1 MSQCKECYYFKK
13 NECLYD
19 LDNIREVSSDGS
31 CWHYETKKMKRIS
44 QQDFDKYILPFKW
57 VLENMDTK
65 GDEFLEYKREIIL
78 NRISG
83 IEIGSDE
90 EDDLK

>member
-1 MSQCKECYYFKK
+1 
-13 NECLYD
+13 
-19 LDNIREVSSDGS
+19 
-31 CWHYETKKMKRIS
+31 MKIS